1 MSRHDEDK
9 IVLRFFRV
17 MPDAF
22 EIPVDRAAQYLFV
35 NSDEGFR
42 EWVVA
47 RTIIDPFDIV
57 AKIPQSHL
65 NRFGIVEE
73 FRHNEEYLHFS
84 TPPCRRT

>member
-1 MSRHDEDK
+1 MPKDRDCPDDEDK

-22 EIPVDRAAQYLFV
+22 ENRSIGRLEYHSYIA
-35 NSDEGFR
+35 SDEGFR

-57 AKIPQSHL
+57 A
-65 NRFGIVEE
+65 RFRNPI
-73 FRHNEEYLHFS
+73 
-84 TPPCRRT
+84 